1 MKEKLTP
8 PFEELGDRSGI
19 NINRTTTA
27 KSWREH
33 IKNLSEDSLM
43 LTLSKRHLIY
53 ISKMR

>member
-1 MKEKLTP
+1 MTEKLTP

-27 KSWREH
+27 KSWRQH

-43 LTLSKRHLIY
+43 LTLPKRHLIY